1 MSAKIPAVIIG
12 ASGYVGGELLRLIA
26 GHPNFELA
34 AAVSDSA
41 AGQPIGDLFGHLATA
56 FPRDTFVPHSR
67 WLDHAIG
74 DSHLGS
80 SQTQNGANTGP
91 DHEKGDCHLAD
102 LGDSHLALF
111 SAAPHGASA
120 AVIADA
126 IDACERKGINVHVV
140 DSSADFRFASQADWE
155 AIYKAGH
162 GAPQLLDQFACVLPE
177 HAGKVDVAH
186 IGHPGC
192 FATAST
198 LAAVPLIKS
207 GLTEADVFISGITGS
222 TGSGKSPSAGTHH
235 PERNSNF
242 YAYKPLAHR
251 HAPEVALLTQQASG
265 REARVHFVP
274 HSGPF
279 ARGIHVTLQ
288 ARAKEPVSEVQL
300 RAIYEEAYKDAPFV
314 QVVSGTPRIKNVVA
328 SNQCHISVA
337 TDGDTVVVMAAIDN
351 LVKGAAG
358 GAMQWMNRL
367 WDLPETAG
375 LSAPAPGWT

>member
-1 MSAKIPAVIIG
+1 MGAQIPAVILG

-41 AGQPIGDLFGHLATA
+41 AGKPVGDVFGHLATA
-56 FPRDTFVPHSR
+56 CADKAFVAHDT
-67 WLDHAIG
+67 WLNHVDSGG
-74 DSHLGS
+74 D
-80 SQTQNGANTGP
+80 
-91 DHEKGDCHLAD
+91 
-102 LGDSHLALF
+102 LALF

-120 AVIADA
+120 SVIAAA
-126 IDACERKGINVHVV
+126 IDACDGKGVKVHVV
-140 DSSADFRFASQADWE
+140 DSSADFRFAKQADWE
-155 AIYKAGH
+155 TIYNAKH
-162 GAPQLLDQFACVLPE
+162 GAPQLLDKFVCALPE
-177 HAGKVDVAH
+177 HVDSVDVAH

-198 LAAVPLIKS
+198 LATVPLIQS
-207 GLTEADVFISGITGS
+207 GLTEAEVFISGITGS

-251 HAPEVALLTQQASG
+251 HAPEVAALAESSSG
-265 REARVHFVP
+265 RPTKVHFVP

-288 ARAKEPVSEVQL
+288 AKAKESVTVEQL
-300 RAIYEEAYKDAPFV
+300 REVYEQSYGSAPFI
-314 QVVSGTPRIKNVVA
+314 QLINGTPRIKNVVA

-337 TDGDTVVVMAAIDN
+337 ADGDTVVVMAAIDN

-367 WDLPETAG
+367 WGLPETAG
-375 LSAPAPGWT
+375 LDMPAPGWT